1 MKHRQVIRPF
11 NKTLTAVATCMA
23 FATATY
29 LPTASAAIFDELSKQ
44 ELSEIRGKFLSRSN
58 GISFFG
64 ISMNT
69 TWGRPSQSTHTVGMG
84 LGINLANKNSPNINI
99 SRGGSIG
106 DKVTNTPGPAI
117 NPALTQISG
126 SAQNIQ
132 IAGNGNTVENKV
144 ELAVAGPDSIASAG
158 IVHNTSPAPTQASP
172 APTQVGAPANDVE
185 TFNSDGVVTRFSST
199 PNNVGYSIATESG
212 TVVQQLGTNPLGN
225 NALLQ
230 SASLAGHGQ
239 HIVNNIKMAVVL
251 DTHRQLRNTALNAG
265 SHAALLGLR

>member
-44 ELSEIRGKFLSRSN
+44 ELAEIRGKFLSRSN
-58 GISFFG
+58 GIKYFG

-69 TWGRPSQSTHTVGMG
+69 PWGRPSESTHIVGMG
-84 LGINLANKNSPNINI
+84 LDVNLSDKNMPSIKI
-99 SRGGSIG
+99 SRGGTVG
-106 DKVTNTPGPAI
+106 NKVANTPGPAV
-117 NPALTQISG
+117 NPALKQISG

-132 IAGNGNTVENKV
+132 IAGNKNTVENQV
-144 ELAVAGPDSIASAG
+144 ELAIVGPEGIASAG
-158 IVHNTSPAPTQASP
+158 IVHHTKPIAAPTTPIQA
-172 APTQVGAPANDVE
+172 GAPANETE
-185 TFNSDGVVTRFSST
+185 TFDSNGVVTQFSSA
-199 PNNVGYSIATESG
+199 PNNVGYSIATGAG

-225 NALLQ
+225 NSLLQ
-230 SASLAGHGQ
+230 SVSLAGHGQ
-239 HIVNNIKMAVVL
+239 HIVNNVKMAVVL
-251 DTHRQLRNTALNAG
+251 DTHRQLRNTALNVG